1 MKGWRFREFQAELL
15 PPIHTG
21 IIMPFIAYQAI
32 LFTHP
37 PGRVAAGTFP
47 RCIFA
52 FELAVN
58 PEM

>member
-37 PGRVAAGTFP
+37 PGKGWQQEHFRAAFSH
-47 RCIFA
+47 
-52 FELAVN
+52 LN
-58 PEM
+58 LL